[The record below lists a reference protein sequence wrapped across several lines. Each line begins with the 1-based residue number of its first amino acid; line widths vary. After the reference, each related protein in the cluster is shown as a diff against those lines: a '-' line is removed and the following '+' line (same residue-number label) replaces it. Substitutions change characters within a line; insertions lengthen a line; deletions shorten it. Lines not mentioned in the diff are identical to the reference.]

1 MPTLSYVLPN
11 YGVIS
16 CPLAP
21 KSLLMLSTL
30 AIVAQLIIA
39 LSIVIVWVFRFDNIV
54 IEFKQY
60 GLSTL
65 TRSMVGAAKLVLA
78 TLLVVGIWYPALVL
92 IPALLMGFL
101 MICAQY
107 FHFKVNNPFQKRIP
121 ALFLLSLC
129 LFVAAVSLNWIA

>member
-1 MPTLSYVLPN
+1 MVPTLA
-11 YGVIS
+11 
-16 CPLAP
+16 LA
-21 KSLLMLSTL
+21 
-30 AIVAQLIIA
+30 AQLIIA
-39 LSIVIVWVFRFDNIV
+39 ISIVIVWVFRFDNIV
-54 IEFKQY
+54 LEFKQY

-78 TLLVVGIWYPALVL
+78 TLLVVSIWYPALVL
-92 IPALLMGFL
+92 IPALLMALL
-101 MICAQY
+101 MISAQY